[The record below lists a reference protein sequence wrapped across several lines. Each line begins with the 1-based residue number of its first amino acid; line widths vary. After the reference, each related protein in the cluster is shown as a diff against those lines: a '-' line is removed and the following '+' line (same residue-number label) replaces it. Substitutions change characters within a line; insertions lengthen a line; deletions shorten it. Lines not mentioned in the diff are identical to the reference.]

1 MHLFKNE
8 DVADGVPVLPCQE
21 AISSIHWDWKDA
33 FLDKEE
39 LEGMPGISFLYMRNP
54 GLKKDLC

>member
-1 MHLFKNE
+1 MGFLCCHVKRQFQAYIL
-8 DVADGVPVLPCQE
+8 
-21 AISSIHWDWKDA
+21 HWDWKDA